1 MGDSAQIDKLLLSA
15 RGLCLTLGG
24 RDIFCDISLEIRRG
38 ERIVI
43 TGENGSGKTM
53 LLRTLARLQKLSCG
67 ELIFYDGESD
77 SVRRK
82 YQRPSPAWFRSV
94 GYVFQ
99 NPNVQLFMPSVFE
112 EIAYGAKDADTA
124 RRYMELF
131 GLSHLAERHP
141 HSLSEGQKRL
151 LTIAAIAAQEPELLL
166 LDEPTVGQDHTAL
179 KRLMAVLGALQKD
192 RSLALVMVTHDRRC
206 TTFAADR
213 FIRMTIDHVPTAHD
227 D

>member
-1 MGDSAQIDKLLLSA
+1 LGEPLLSA

-24 RDIFCDISLEIRRG
+24 RDIFRDISLEIRRG

-53 LLRTLARLQKLSCG
+53 LLRTLARLQKPSCG
-67 ELIFYDGESD
+67 ELIFEGGESD
-77 SVRRK
+77 RARRQ

-99 NPNVQLFMPSVFE
+99 NPNVQLFMPSVLA

-124 RRYMELF
+124 RRYLELF
-131 GLSHLAERHP
+131 GLAHLSARHP

-179 KRLMAVLGALQKD
+179 RQLMQVLGKLSKD
-192 RSLALVMVTHDRRC
+192 RNLSVMVVTHDRRC
-206 TTFAADR
+206 ADYDPDHMFRMETGRAA
-213 FIRMTIDHVPTAHD
+213 FVPE
-227 D
+227 

>member
-1 MGDSAQIDKLLLSA
+1 
-15 RGLCLTLGG
+15 
-24 RDIFCDISLEIRRG
+24 
-38 ERIVI
+38 
-43 TGENGSGKTM
+43 
-53 LLRTLARLQKLSCG
+53 
-67 ELIFYDGESD
+67 
-77 SVRRK
+77 
-82 YQRPSPAWFRSV
+82 V

-112 EIAYGAKDADTA
+112 EIAYGAQDADTA

-179 KRLMAVLGALQKD
+179 KRLMEVLGALQKD
-192 RSLALVMVTHDRRC
+192 RGLALVMVTHDRRC
-206 TTFAADR
+206 MAFAADR
-213 FIRMTIDHVPTAHD
+213 FIRMTIDRVPVH
-227 D
+227 